1 MRKKLLWITETAIML
16 ALLVTLQWATKPLGQ
31 IVTGSCVNTV
41 LAVSALLVGL
51 PGGLTV
57 ALLSPIFAFLF
68 GIAPNPITVPVI
80 MAGNCCFVALVRLY
94 RKASVVRMISVMLAA
109 VVAKFAVMYVLVQW
123 VICGALAQPLLAQ
136 GILKKPML
144 SALPVTFGIMQ
155 LVTALIGGSVALLL
169 VPVLKKALRRK

>member
-31 IVTGSCVNTV
+31 SVTGSCVNAV

-57 ALLSPIFAFLF
+57 ALLSPVFAFLF

-80 MAGNCCFVALVRLY
+80 MAGNCCFVALIRLC
-94 RKASVVRMISVMLAA
+94 RKDALLYKIGLMLAA
-109 VVAKFAVMYVLVQW
+109 AVAKFAVMYVLVQW
-123 VICGALAQPLLAQ
+123 VICGALAQPLLEQ
-136 GILKKPML
+136 GILKNPML
-144 SALPVTFGIMQ
+144 TALPVTFGILQM
-155 LVTALIGGSVALLL
+155 VTALIGGSVALLL
-169 VPVLKKALRRK
+169 VPALKKALHR

>member
-16 ALLVTLQWATKPLGQ
+16 ALLITLQWATKPLGQ
-31 IVTGSCVNTV
+31 LVTGSCVNAV

-68 GIAPNPITVPVI
+68 GIAPNPIIIPVI
-80 MAGNCCFVALVRLY
+80 MAGNCCFVALIRLY
-94 RKASVVRMISVMLAA
+94 RKESLVYKVGVMLGAA
-109 VVAKFAVMYVLVQW
+109 VAKFAVMYVLVQW

-136 GILKKPML
+136 GVLKKPML
-144 SALPVTFGIMQ
+144 TALPVTFGIMQ
-155 LVTALIGGSVALLL
+155 MVTALIGGSVALLL
-169 VPVLKKALRRK
+169 VPVLKKALHRQ